1 MSPWRFGRENIFW
14 LALNDSF
21 GRRVRRTLP
30 GSWMYFSTTALL
42 LLSLGKAVFGCGG
55 STIDDTTLDNAV
67 LDISDVG
74 GAFAAFYNLGIA
86 VSGVV
91 FELCDYRT
99 SAKLNDITV
108 GVVLGVR

>member
-1 MSPWRFGRENIFW
+1 MDVFLYNSI
-14 LALNDSF
+14 
-21 GRRVRRTLP
+21 
-30 GSWMYFSTTALL
+30 TAVEKQVWSVT
-42 LLSLGKAVFGCGG
+42 SLGKAVFGCGG

-99 SAKLNDITV
+99 STKLNDITV